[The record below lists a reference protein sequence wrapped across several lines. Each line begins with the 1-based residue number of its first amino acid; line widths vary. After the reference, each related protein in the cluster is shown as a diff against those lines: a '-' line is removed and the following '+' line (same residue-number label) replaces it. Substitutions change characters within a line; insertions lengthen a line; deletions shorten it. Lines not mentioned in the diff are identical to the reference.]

1 MNAPALSPAP
11 SPATPRAAHLVY
23 AFLLAATGLTWFL
36 GETGAAGPAVMAV
49 LMLAGHPWWATV
61 GLAVVMAFS
70 CMPKYTAERLL
81 DHIAIT
87 LSGAEQAFKHSS

>member
-11 SPATPRAAHLVY
+11 SPATPHAAHLVY

-49 LMLAGHPWWATV
+49 LMGAALLK
-61 GLAVVMAFS
+61 GLAVAGEFMELRHA
-70 CMPKYTAERLL
+70 PRLW
-81 DHIAIT
+81 
-87 LSGAEQAFKHSS
+87 QAVVAGWLFFVTGCLAAAYLA

>member
-49 LMLAGHPWWATV
+49 LMGAALLK
-61 GLAVVMAFS
+61 GLAVAGEFMELRHA
-70 CMPKYTAERLL
+70 PRLW
-81 DHIAIT
+81 
-87 LSGAEQAFKHSS
+87 QAVVAGWLIFVTGCLAAAYLA